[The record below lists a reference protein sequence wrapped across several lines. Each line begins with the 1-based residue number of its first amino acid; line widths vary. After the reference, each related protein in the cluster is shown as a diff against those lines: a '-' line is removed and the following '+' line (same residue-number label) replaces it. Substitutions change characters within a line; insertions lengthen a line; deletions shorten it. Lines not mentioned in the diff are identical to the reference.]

1 VGRPLP
7 AVGAL
12 VFNDEGKILLVKR
25 KYPPGQGRWSI
36 PGGHLEYGETLE
48 EAVVRELEEET
59 GIKGIPECVIAIA
72 EIIRY
77 EGSEVKYHFIIVDF
91 LVKPIGG
98 SLRIS
103 DESLDAGYYTIDD
116 ALNLDLTQTTRDLLI
131 RVKDIISKHGIN
143 GIKDSVKCNL
153 ISGVVVK

>member
-1 VGRPLP
+1 MGRPLP